1 MERIIITLPFYL
13 WEIARDVDMKE
24 VFWLFWLW
32 FRIRMFILQTT
43 IFETQYGEEILNTEM
58 RARVD
63 GGDAHADV
71 DLPEEDVWCESQ
83 SLKDVIGM

>member
-1 MERIIITLPFYL
+1 M
-13 WEIARDVDMKE
+13 
-24 VFWLFWLW
+24 FWLW
-32 FRIRMFILQTT
+32 FRFRFRRLILRTT

-71 DLPEEDVWCESQ
+71 DLPEQEV
-83 SLKDVIGM
+83 

>member
-1 MERIIITLPFYL
+1 MDGRNRMDGIITNLPFYL
-13 WEIARDVDMKE
+13 WEIARDIDMEE

-32 FRIRMFILQTT
+32 FILQTT

-58 RARVD
+58 RDRVD

-71 DLPEEDVWCESQ
+71 DLPEKVCFW
-83 SLKDVIGM
+83 